1 MTMGQED
8 EDLEGTARMATRTVV
23 CGKTLNDGR
32 TCRRK
37 HQPGRPCGAKH
48 RVVIGEGTVAP
59 QIATFGGDAKRVR
72 AFHRLVALTDP
83 ITGRV
88 ARPIRIYPS
97 GPFRRLYDGIRER
110 AGR

>member
-1 MTMGQED
+1 
-8 EDLEGTARMATRTVV
+8 MAAKTVV
-23 CGKTLNDGR
+23 CGRQRLDGR

-37 HQPGRPCGAKH
+37 HEPGRPCGAKH
-48 RVVIGEGTVAP
+48 RLAGGDGRMAP
-59 QIATFGGDAKRVR
+59 QVATFGGDAGRVR

-83 ITGRV
+83 ITGRI

-110 AGR
+110 LAG